1 MEQAIE
7 IDELLTPREDVA
19 LMSGYYSPQID
30 VEVRLNTNEAPEEP
44 PSDFVT
50 RLQGAIATID
60 YNRYPD
66 READTL
72 RDAIAAL
79 HGVAR
84 EQIYVA
90 NGSNEVLQ
98 SILLAYGGAGRT
110 AAVFEPTYALHSHIA
125 RVTGTEVLVGERTA
139 DFLIA
144 PTAFDRLIVEAE
156 SSGAPAPAVTFI
168 CSPNNPTGRIEDFDT
183 IEAILGRSSGLVV
196 VDEAYGQ
203 FAPRSAAELLA
214 EHRNLLIVRTFSK
227 TWSLAALR
235 LGYVIADPEIIEAL
249 FRVTLPYH
257 LDAIKQIAGVLALE
271 YEDEMNERVERL
283 VAERRRLVAA
293 LSELPVDVVPSE
305 ANFILFRLQNRTA
318 NEVWTALVAESVLV
332 RDISALPHLA
342 GHLRVTV
349 GTPEEND
356 RFLSGLAHA
365 LGTA

>member
-1 MEQAIE
+1 M
-7 IDELLTPREDVA
+7 L
-19 LMSGYYSPQID
+19 
-30 VEVRLNTNEAPEEP
+30 
-44 PSDFVT
+44 FC
-50 RLQGAIATID
+50 
-60 YNRYPD
+60 
-66 READTL
+66 
-72 RDAIAAL
+72 
-79 HGVAR
+79 
-84 EQIYVA
+84 
-90 NGSNEVLQ
+90 
-98 SILLAYGGAGRT
+98 
-110 AAVFEPTYALHSHIA
+110 
-125 RVTGTEVLVGERTA
+125 
-139 DFLIA
+139 
-144 PTAFDRLIVEAE
+144 
-156 SSGAPAPAVTFI
+156 
-168 CSPNNPTGRIEDFDT
+168 CSPNNPTGTLESPST
-183 IEAILGRSSGLVV
+183 IVRLLEETSAMVV